1 MTFFALT
8 DSLQGYLADTVALA
22 AVAVIGY
29 LFGRRSG
36 KSTQEPHD
44 LQLNQELSRATQIA
58 KELQQIAGRIRKDV
72 ASHQANISQFKT
84 RVTNLQTQATDD
96 GWQALS
102 SEAESL
108 LVPTMRLATD
118 LSLAYDELRKQSLQ
132 LMNFAGSRTDPHTG
146 IHNRRAMEEQLEVL
160 LSLHQ
165 QNASRFSLAL
175 FSLDDCSNAAEA
187 DELFRAFVG
196 LLESCAR
203 DTDVVAR
210 YSNEEFVVLM
220 PQTSL
225 AGSVIFSERLLRRAE
240 DLPECVVAGGIV
252 EVQAEDDAAKLL
264 SRADSALYSARANG
278 YNCLF
283 QHNGKTLREHEIGQL
298 TETLESELLETGA
311 ADQERSTADE
321 AQPLSH
327 SS

>member
-1 MTFFALT
+1 MAFLAMTGSF
-8 DSLQGYLADTVALA
+8 QGYLADTVALA

-36 KSTQEPHD
+36 DTLSERDD
-44 LQLNQELSRATQIA
+44 LQLVQELSRASHIA
-58 KELQQIAGRIRKDV
+58 KELQQIAGRIRQDV

-84 RVTNLQTQATDD
+84 RVTDLQLQETDD

-118 LSLAYDELRKQSLQ
+118 LSLAYDQLRKQSLQ
-132 LMNFAGSRTDPHTG
+132 LMNFAGSRTDPRTG

-160 LSLHQ
+160 LTLHQ

-175 FSLDDCSNAAEA
+175 FSLDGCGSEREA
-187 DELFRAFVG
+187 DGLFREFVG

-225 AGSVIFSERLLRRAE
+225 AGGVIFSERLLRRAE
-240 DLPECVVAGGIV
+240 EMPECVAAGGIV

-278 YNCLF
+278 YNCLY
-283 QHNGKTLREHEIGQL
+283 QHNGKTLREYEIAK
-298 TETLESELLETGA
+298 ETVLIENTP
-311 ADQERSTADE
+311 ADADNDS
-321 AQPLSH
+321 AVASH
-327 SS
+327 S

>member
-1 MTFFALT
+1 MVSLALT
-8 DSLQGYLADTVALA
+8 DGLQGYLADTVALA

-36 KSTQEPHD
+36 QVPSVSSD
-44 LQLNQELSRATQIA
+44 LQLNQELSRASTIA
-58 KELQQIAGRIRKDV
+58 KELQQIAGRIRQDV
-72 ASHQANISQFKT
+72 ASHQTNISQFKT
-84 RVTNLQTQATDD
+84 RVDHLQSQDSDD

-118 LSLAYDELRKQSLQ
+118 LSLAYDQLRKQSLQ
-132 LMNFAGSRTDPHTG
+132 LMNFAGSRTDPRTG
-146 IHNRRAMEEQLEVL
+146 IHNRRAMEEQLDVL
-160 LSLHQ
+160 LASHQ
-165 QNASRFSLAL
+165 QTSSRFSLGL
-175 FSLDDCSNAAEA
+175 FSLDCSLSERET
-187 DELFRAFVG
+187 DGLFREFVG

-203 DTDVVAR
+203 DTDIVAR

-225 AGSVIFSERLLRRAE
+225 AGGVIFSERLLRRSE
-240 DLPECVVAGGIV
+240 EMPECVAAGGIV
-252 EVQAEDDAAKLL
+252 EVQTEDNASKLL

-283 QHNGKTLREHEIGQL
+283 QHNGKTLREHEIVKTIEAAKSST
-298 TETLESELLETGA
+298 TETE
-311 ADQERSTADE
+311 QEPVDVNRS
-321 AQPLSH
+321 
-327 SS
+327 

>member
-1 MTFFALT
+1 MIFFALT

-36 KSTQEPHD
+36 KFHFEPSD
-44 LQLNQELSRATQIA
+44 FQLHQELSRATQIA
-58 KELQQIAGRIRKDV
+58 KELQQIAGRIRQDV

-84 RVTNLQTQATDD
+84 RVTDLQSQATDD
-96 GWQALS
+96 GWQTLS

-118 LSLAYDELRKQSLQ
+118 LSLAYDQLRKQSLL
-132 LMNFAGSRTDPHTG
+132 LMNFAGSRTDPLTG

-160 LSLHQ
+160 LSLHH

-175 FSLDDCSNAAEA
+175 FSLDDCSSTAEA
-187 DELFRAFVG
+187 DELFCAFVE

-240 DLPECVVAGGIV
+240 NLPECVVAGGIV

-278 YNCLF
+278 YNCLY
-283 QHNGKTLREHEIGQL
+283 QHNGKTLREHEIGRL
-298 TETLESELLETGA
+298 TETLETDSLQSDA
-311 ADQERSTADE
+311 ADLECSTDESRSLTR
-321 AQPLSH
+321 

>member
-1 MTFFALT
+1 MTLWALT
-8 DSLQGYLADTVALA
+8 ESFPGYLTDTVALA

-29 LFGRRSG
+29 LFGRRTRNASDEESDP
-36 KSTQEPHD
+36 K
-44 LQLNQELSRATQIA
+44 LNQELSRAAQIA
-58 KELQQIAGRIRKDV
+58 RELQQIAGRIRQDV
-72 ASHQANISQFKT
+72 ASHQSNISQFKA
-84 RVTNLQTQATDD
+84 RVTNLKTKASDD

-108 LVPTMRLATD
+108 LVPTMKLATD
-118 LSLAYDELRKQSLQ
+118 LSLAYDQLRKQSVQ

-160 LSLHQ
+160 FSLHE

-175 FSLDDCSNAAEA
+175 FSLDCCASAEVA
-187 DELFRAFVG
+187 DELFAKFVE

-225 AGSVIFSERLLRRAE
+225 AGGVIFSERLLRRAGE
-240 DLPECVVAGGIV
+240 LTRCVVSGGIV
-252 EVQAEDDAAKLL
+252 EVLADEDASKLL

-278 YNCLF
+278 YNCLY
-283 QHNGKTLREHEIGQL
+283 QHNGKSIREHEISQL
-298 TETLESELLETGA
+298 PESGEDEPTDADASAVEETE
-311 ADQERSTADE
+311 E
-321 AQPLSH
+321 AVIEG
-327 SS
+327 

>member
-1 MTFFALT
+1 MTLLAMT
-8 DSLQGYLADTVALA
+8 DILQGYLADTVALA
-22 AVAVIGY
+22 AVAAIGY
-29 LFGRRSG
+29 LWPSPD
-36 KSTQEPHD
+36 EPSD
-44 LQLNQELSRATQIA
+44 LQLNQELSRATLIA
-58 KELQQIAGRIRKDV
+58 KELQQIAGRIRQDV

-84 RVTNLQTQATDD
+84 RVTKLQSQATDD

-108 LVPTMRLATD
+108 LAPTMRLATD

-132 LMNFAGSRTDPHTG
+132 LMNFTGSRTDPHTG

-160 LSLHQ
+160 LSLHE

-175 FSLDDCSNAAEA
+175 FSLDGCSSAVEA
-187 DELFRAFVG
+187 DELFLRFVG
-196 LLESCAR
+196 MLENCAR

-225 AGSVIFSERLLRRAE
+225 AGGVIFSERLLRRAE
-240 DLPECVVAGGIV
+240 ELPDCVAAGGIV
-252 EVQAEDDAAKLL
+252 EVQTKDDAEKLL

-278 YNCLF
+278 YNCLY
-283 QHNGKTLREHEIGQL
+283 QHNGKTLREHGL
-298 TETLESELLETGA
+298 RYLV
-311 ADQERSTADE
+311 
-321 AQPLSH
+321 
-327 SS
+327 

>member
-1 MTFFALT
+1 MLLLAA
-8 DSLQGYLADTVALA
+8 SSGLQGYLPNTVALA
-22 AVAVIGY
+22 AIALIGY

-36 KSTQEPHD
+36 QSLVLSGDQ
-44 LQLNQELSRATQIA
+44 QLNLELSRATQIA
-58 KELQQIAGRIRKDV
+58 KELQQIAGRIRQDV
-72 ASHQANISQFKT
+72 ASHQSNISQFKA
-84 RVTNLQTQATDD
+84 RVTNLQSQETDE

-102 SEAESL
+102 SEAELL

-118 LSLAYDELRKQSLQ
+118 LSLAYDQLRKQSLQ
-132 LMNFAGSRTDPHTG
+132 LMNFAGSRTDPRTG

-175 FSLDDCSNAAEA
+175 FSLDCSSEEKET
-187 DELFRAFVG
+187 DGLFREFVG

-225 AGSVIFSERLLRRAE
+225 AGGVIFSERLLRRAE
-240 DLPECVVAGGIV
+240 GLTDCVTAGGIV
-252 EVQAEDDAAKLL
+252 EVQAKDDAAKLL

-278 YNCLF
+278 YNCLY
-283 QHNGKTLREHEIGQL
+283 QHNGKTLREYEIAN
-298 TETLESELLETGA
+298 ETALLEGGDA
-311 ADQERSTADE
+311 GESKEATA
-321 AQPLSH
+321 LTR
-327 SS
+327 